1 MNEQSYPHTPPPA
14 TPPTS
19 GMAIGSLIASI
30 AGFIIVPILGGIVG
44 LILGYV
50 AKKQIRESEGTLAG
64 EGLATAGIIMGWIQV
79 ALLVVFVVLPI
90 CVIVLLTL
98 MGPGI
103 GDIFSN
109 IMMGI

>member
-1 MNEQSYPHTPPPA
+1 MNEQPYPHTPPPA

-30 AGFIIVPILGGIVG
+30 AGFSIVPILGGIVG

-50 AKKQIRESEGTLAG
+50 AKKQIRESAGTLAG
-64 EGLATAGIIMGWIQV
+64 AGLATAGIIMGWIQV
-79 ALLVVFVVLPI
+79 VLFGLPI
-90 CVIVLLTL
+90 CVIVVLTL
-98 MGPGI
+98 MGPAI

-109 IMMGI
+109 ILMGM

>member
-14 TPPTS
+14 MPPTS

-30 AGFIIVPILGGIVG
+30 AGFIIVPVLGGIVG

-64 EGLATAGIIMGWIQV
+64 AGLATAGIIMGGIQV
-79 ALLVVFVVLPI
+79 VLLGLSV
-90 CVIVLLTL
+90 CVIVVLLVAL
-98 MGPGI
+98 MGPAI

>member
-1 MNEQSYPHTPPPA
+1 MNEQSYPHTPAPA

-30 AGFIIVPILGGIVG
+30 AGFIIVPVLGGIVG
-44 LILGYV
+44 LILGYI

-64 EGLATAGIIMGWIQV
+64 AGLATAGIIMGWIQV
-79 ALLVVFVVLPI
+79 ALLGLSI
-90 CVIVLLTL
+90 CVIVVFLAL
-98 MGPGI
+98 MGPTI

>member
-1 MNEQSYPHTPPPA
+1 MNEQSYPHTPAPA

-64 EGLATAGIIMGWIQV
+64 AGLATAGIIMGWIQV
-79 ALLVVFVVLPI
+79 VLFALPI
-90 CVIVLLTL
+90 CVIVVLTL

-109 IMMGI
+109 ILMGI